1 MNYLEELEKELAPYR
16 KQLIEHNLY
25 QNIKTIEDVQT
36 FMEYHV
42 YAVWD
47 FMSLLK
53 SLQNLLTCTTI
64 PWTPKGNPITR
75 RFINEIV
82 LGEETDVDADK
93 NPVSHYEMYIDA
105 MLEIKANAISIV
117 QFVNKIQN
125 GASYQEAA
133 ISVNLEKSILEFLDF
148 TFDTIKS
155 GKSHVIAA
163 VFTFGRE
170 DLIPDMF
177 TEIVKNIGSETNT
190 SIEKLTYYLERH
202 IELDGDEHGPMS
214 LQMISELCLND
225 VSKWQEVKEA
235 SILALQKRIQLW
247 NAIEKAI
254 SEKVTL

>member
-1 MNYLEELEKELAPYR
+1 MNYLEDLEKELAPYR
-16 KQLIEHNLY
+16 KQLIEHSLY

-82 LGEETDVDADK
+82 LGEETDVDSDK
-93 NPVSHYEMYIDA
+93 NPVSHYEMYLDA
-105 MLEIKANAISIV
+105 MLEIKASTASIV
-117 QFVNKIQN
+117 QFVKEIQN
-125 GASYQEAA
+125 GATYTEAA
-133 ISVNLEKSILEFLDF
+133 TSVNLDSTVLDFLDF

-155 GKSHVIAA
+155 QKSHVIAA

-177 TEIVKNIGSETNT
+177 TEIVKNIGSETNI
-190 SIEKLTYYLERH
+190 SIEKLIYYLERH

-214 LQMISELCLND
+214 LQMISELCIED
-225 VSKWQEVKEA
+225 ATKWQEVKEA
-235 SILALQKRIQLW
+235 SIIALQKRIQLW
-247 NAIEKAI
+247 DAIEKSI
-254 SEKVTL
+254 LNR